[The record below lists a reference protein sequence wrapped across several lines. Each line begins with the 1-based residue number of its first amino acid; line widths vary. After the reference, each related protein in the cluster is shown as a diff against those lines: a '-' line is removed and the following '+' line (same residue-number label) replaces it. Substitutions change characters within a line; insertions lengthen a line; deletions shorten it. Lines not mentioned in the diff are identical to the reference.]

1 MNSERANIR
10 RRPFLMPVWLTGIAA
25 FALFAVAVLAMLMWF
40 TANSTTVI
48 VIRHAEKESV
58 EPDPALSEAG
68 QARAMLLVRMF
79 GAVQGTGHLDVIYTS
94 PALRNRQTAAP
105 LAARLGLT
113 PIVAPAD
120 NPKALAHRALS
131 DNSGKRVMI
140 VGHSN
145 TVPELVAALSGQDD
159 IPKMDEHDFGTMY
172 IVTVPRIGSANV
184 LRLSY

>member
-1 MNSERANIR
+1 MKR
-10 RRPFLMPVWLTGIAA
+10 RRPFLVPVWLTAIAA
-25 FALFAVAVLAMLMWF
+25 LALFGVAVAAMLVWF

-48 VIRHAEKESV
+48 VIRHAEKEAV

-79 GAVQGTGHLDVIYTS
+79 GAVQGTGRVDAIYTS

-113 PIVAPAD
+113 PIVAAAD
-120 NPKALAHRALS
+120 DPKALARRALR

-145 TVPELVAALSGQDD
+145 TVAELVSALSGLDD
-159 IPKMDEHDFGTMY
+159 IPKIDEHDFSTMY